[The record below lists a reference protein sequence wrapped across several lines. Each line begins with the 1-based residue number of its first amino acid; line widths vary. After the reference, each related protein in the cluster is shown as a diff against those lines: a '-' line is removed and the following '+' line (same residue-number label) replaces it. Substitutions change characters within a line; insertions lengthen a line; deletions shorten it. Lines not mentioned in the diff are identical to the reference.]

1 MKRPR
6 LIRNL
11 VLLVVAS
18 HALVGC
24 EAFYGLM
31 GGRFR
36 GESWEMEANLSK
48 RAKDLIIEAI
58 NFSEDIN
65 PDEIVD
71 HHVHVLVMGKSL
83 GSLCKADHG
92 KVYFHEDLTSWR
104 HPIYNKLRTQVAM
117 SAAGVTDIDA
127 PDADQVYAR
136 RLLELVRAFPGRGR
150 FLLYALDGYYEKKE
164 DGTSVKVKG
173 KTDLYIPNDYVVD
186 LATCLN
192 AHLGADR
199 FVPVISVHPYREDWQ
214 KELERF
220 AKLKDRFGKQKVRFV
235 KWLPPSMNIDPLKVE
250 DAFYQK
256 MKDLGMVLLSHTGD
270 EHSFRVQRDKQELGN
285 PLRLR
290 KALKNEVDVVMLH
303 SGQKGRS
310 LADLNDDPNNP
321 WAPRDWN
328 FDLFRKMMKE
338 YNRTRKGQGRLFG
351 EIAAL
356 TVPESLDRLF
366 AIARDQDLRCRVV
379 NGSDYPIPGFR
390 LFNPTGALVENGW
403 IKAEDKRALD
413 EIYSYNPLL
422 FDFVVKRTMRDPTEP
437 DPLDPEKGRP
447 LPEAMFLSVD
457 AKRLLADKE
466 CQKP

>member
-1 MKRPR
+1 M
-6 LIRNL
+6 
-11 VLLVVAS
+11 
-18 HALVGC
+18 
-24 EAFYGLM
+24 
-31 GGRFR
+31 
-36 GESWEMEANLSK
+36 
-48 RAKDLIIEAI
+48 
-58 NFSEDIN
+58 
-65 PDEIVD
+65 
-71 HHVHVLVMGKSL
+71 
-83 GSLCKADHG
+83 
-92 KVYFHEDLTSWR
+92 
-104 HPIYNKLRTQVAM
+104 
-117 SAAGVTDIDA
+117 
-127 PDADQVYAR
+127 
-136 RLLELVRAFPGRGR
+136 
-150 FLLYALDGYYEKKE
+150 
-164 DGTSVKVKG
+164 
-173 KTDLYIPNDYVVD
+173 
-186 LATCLN
+186 
-192 AHLGADR
+192 
-199 FVPVISVHPYREDWQ
+199 
-214 KELERF
+214 
-220 AKLKDRFGKQKVRFV
+220 
-235 KWLPPSMNIDPLKVE
+235 
-250 DAFYQK
+250 
-256 MKDLGMVLLSHTGD
+256 
-270 EHSFRVQRDKQELGN
+270 
-285 PLRLR
+285 R

-366 AIARDQDLRCRVV
+366 AIAGDQDLRCRVV